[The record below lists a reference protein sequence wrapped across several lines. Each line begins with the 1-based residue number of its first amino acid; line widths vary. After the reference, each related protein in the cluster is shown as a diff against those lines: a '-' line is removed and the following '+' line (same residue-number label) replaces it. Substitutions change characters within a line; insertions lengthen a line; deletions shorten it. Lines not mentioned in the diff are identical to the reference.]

1 MFSIAIIARNR
12 VEFDNLASLRCRVRC
27 SRRETRDSRR
37 KQESEARRRVVARAA
52 AAGRNRFDELNSSPC
67 RNDVDAAASGRLSSV
82 GRAAALNLTDARRT
96 RSSDA
101 VRSGG
106 FDHLNEETR
115 TRAAGHWHLAEAA
128 SILFCSVY
136 GARRPGRSA
145 PSLKSLK

>member
-12 VEFDNLASLRCRVRC
+12 VEFDNLALLRRRVRR

-37 KQESEARRRVVARAA
+37 KQESETRRRVVARAA

-67 RNDVDAAASGRLSSV
+67 RNDVDAGASWHLSSV
-82 GRAAALNLTDARRT
+82 GRAAALSLTDARRT

-106 FDHLNEETR
+106 SDHQNEETR
-115 TRAAGHWHLAEAA
+115 TRAPRDRHLAEAA
-128 SILFCSVY
+128 SILFCSLH

-145 PSLKSLK
+145 PSLNSL

>member
-52 AAGRNRFDELNSSPC
+52 AAGHNRFDELNSSPC
-67 RNDVDAAASGRLSSV
+67 RNDVDAAASGHLSTV
-82 GRAAALNLTDARRT
+82 GRAAPLNLTDARRT

-101 VRSGG
+101 VRSGD
-106 FDHLNEETR
+106 FDHQNEETR
-115 TRAAGHWHLAEAA
+115 TRARRDRHLAEAA
-128 SILFCSVY
+128 SILFCSVH
-136 GARRPGRSA
+136 GGVGRVVLH
-145 PSLKSLK
+145 PHLTR